1 MFVHLPNMLT
11 VLRILMVPIFPII
24 FFSHD
29 ENAYLYAAF
38 LFLLASMT
46 DALDG
51 AIARKYHLISKVG
64 TVLDPLADKLM
75 LLVVLICFA
84 LDQLL
89 PIWLVVLVFLKEIF
103 MIIIGIYLYFRKE
116 QRVIP
121 ANLYGKASTIVF
133 FLTIIAI
140 LLYPEVNFLRYFAY
154 LAVLLKLIAFK
165 SYAKIAR

>member
-1 MFVHLPNMLT
+1 M
-11 VLRILMVPIFPII
+11 LMVPIFPII
-24 FFSHD
+24 FFSNI
-29 ENAYLYAAF
+29 ENAYPYAAF

-64 TVLDPLADKLM
+64 TVLDPLADKFM
-75 LLVVLICFA
+75 LLMVLICFA
-84 LDQLL
+84 LDKLL
-89 PIWLVVLVFLKEIF
+89 PIWLVVLVFVKEIF

-121 ANLYGKASTIVF
+121 ANIYGKASTLVF

-140 LLYPEVNFLRYFAY
+140 LFYPDLIFLRYFAY
-154 LAVLLKLIAFK
+154 LAVLLKLVAFA